1 MLSGL
6 WQLASRLQNSA
17 PMSTSLPALSATVTE
32 HGVVS
37 ALCHELHGP
46 LEQLV
51 KSLELAQRA
60 LAGPHAARDGQA
72 GLRAARSLADARA
85 VARHLERVIAELSA
99 HAGGAQQPRRL
110 DLRSVVRGAA
120 AMAQSG
126 DDGRAAI
133 VVDADAPAWVLGV
146 DTRLVHV
153 FVELFAEALAA
164 APEIAVRVGAEGGE
178 VTVEVQRA
186 AGASSR
192 PTGSTGGFSQPLRR
206 AVMRHIVAAHGG
218 RVDEAGGTPLLARV
232 VLPAAP
238 ASALSALA
246 R

>member
-1 MLSGL
+1 MALGV
-6 WQLASRLQNSA
+6 QDGGG
-17 PMSTSLPALSATVTE
+17 MSTSLPALSATVTE

-99 HAGGAQQPRRL
+99 HAGGAPQTRRL

-153 FVELFAEALAA
+153 FVELFAEALAT
-164 APEIAVRVGAEGGE
+164 APEIAVRVSSAAGE
-178 VTVEVQRA
+178 VTVEVLRA
-186 AGASSR
+186 ASSVGR
-192 PTGSTGGFSQPLRR
+192 PHGSSGGFSQPLRR

-218 RVDEAGGTPLLARV
+218 RLDDAGGTPLLARV

-238 ASALSALA
+238 ASALAALA